1 MYKELIRLGYSDIG
15 AKLMIAEMGRENSL
29 NIKIINGTHM
39 DGPNKA
45 WGAVSWQK
53 GREEILKE
61 ELRRMGIPPTEAG
74 LAGSGDKGII
84 ANVRAFHREMG
95 NRGVGN
101 KPKQVAHRELVAL
114 LRKPNLTDSE
124 RETARQLFKD
134 VYFVYGASN
143 GITRSREW
151 LKNVNTMLQKIGVG
165 PLSIQPSSNP
175 NLLTTQFRK
184 PVVPP
189 VAQSLQPANQ
199 NTVIGGGGILN
210 AKADQPSRPLSSAD
224 DSQSTIDAISAFD
237 PTNWAQ
243 RFGIITTLGIV

>member
-134 VYFVYGASN
+134 VYFVYGAPN
-143 GITRSREW
+143 GITNSRKW
-151 LKNVNTMLQKIGVG
+151 LRHVEKMLSSQGHQS
-165 PLSIQPSSNP
+165 SIPI
-175 NLLTTQFRK
+175 LK
-184 PVVPP
+184 PVVPS
-189 VAQSLQPANQ
+189 VAQSLQPATL
-199 NTVIGGGGILN
+199 NTVIGGGILN